1 MRTLTLMFGLIAAFT
16 LAAQDTSPRIAMLV
30 PDRIIETT
38 ARGHRL
44 FSDLD
49 TLKKTLQ
56 DKINAKRAEIQRLT
70 GQLQSPSVS
79 DAGKETIQKQ
89 LRDLDFE
96 EKKLQDDSQMEF
108 QRSQQKVVTQFQQ
121 ELSPL
126 VEELAKEQKLQLVL
140 TYQPGL
146 VAFADQNWILAF
158 TDEVGRRYD
167 ASTRPAPRSR
177 PPRPSPAPRQRPPR
191 PNPPRPSP
199 VRPSPPPPPP
209 EAGTAAGRKSRPPG
223 RLFRLP
229 EDPATCCR
237 WSRSRHPRAGC
248 PPGPRGWPPPASPSP
263 VRVPTA
269 AGRCGRPAPGGGGR
283 RRG

>member
-167 ASTRPAPRSR
+167 AKYPAGAPLTPAAPKPGAPPAPAA
-177 PPRPSPAPRQRPPR
+177 PKPAAPKPGAPKPAP
-191 PNPPRPSP
+191 
-199 VRPSPPPPPP
+199 
-209 EAGTAAGRKSRPPG
+209 
-223 RLFRLP
+223 
-229 EDPATCCR
+229 AT
-237 WSRSRHPRAGC
+237 P
-248 PPGPRGWPPPASPSP
+248 
-263 VRVPTA
+263 
-269 AGRCGRPAPGGGGR
+269 
-283 RRG
+283 